1 MNIVSDLTRSRTDL
15 ILENAF
21 LRQQLIILERQVK
34 RPEPKPGERV
44 LLVLLA
50 SRLQAWKQA
59 LMIVQ
64 PDTLIRWHRDLFKW
78 FWKRKSQPRRRAGR
92 PPLMKELVQL
102 IQQMGRENRTWGAE
116 RIRGELLKLGFEV
129 ARNTIQKYLRIVR
142 KPPSSGQR
150 WNTFIHN
157 HASEIWACDFLQTYD
172 LLFRALLV
180 FVIIEL
186 GSRRVIHFA
195 VTRHPTDQWV
205 AQQIRE
211 ATPYGLHPRFLI
223 RDRDSKYGKIF
234 NGIVNDSGIDTLLT
248 PYKAPQANGIC
259 ERFWGSL
266 RRECL
271 DFYILLGERHF
282 RRVVGEYVDY
292 YNCVRPHQG
301 IEQKIPC
308 QLDQAPV
315 GEGKI
320 VAFPVLGGLHH
331 DYRRVA

>member
-1 MNIVSDLTRSRTDL
+1 
-15 ILENAF
+15 
-21 LRQQLIILERQVK
+21 
-34 RPEPKPGERV
+34 
-44 LLVLLA
+44 
-50 SRLQAWKQA
+50 
-59 LMIVQ
+59 
-64 PDTLIRWHRDLFKW
+64 
-78 FWKRKSQPRRRAGR
+78 
-92 PPLMKELVQL
+92 MKEIVQL

-150 WNTFIHN
+150 WNTFIQN

-195 VTRHPTDQWV
+195 VTRHPTNQWV

-211 ATPYGLHPRFLI
+211 ATPYGVHPRFLI
-223 RDRDSKYGKIF
+223 RDRDNKYGKVF

-248 PYKAPQANGIC
+248 PYKAPQANDIC

-266 RRECL
+266 RWECL
-271 DFYILLGERHF
+271 DFYILLGERHL
-282 RRVVGEYVDY
+282 RRVVREYVDY
-292 YNCVRPHQG
+292 YNCARPYQVIG
-301 IEQKIPC
+301 QKIPC
-308 QLDQAPV
+308 KSKPAV
-315 GEGKI
+315 GTVEI
-320 VAFPVLGGLHH
+320 LAFPVLGGLHH